1 MNRFTDKVA
10 IVTGAGS
17 GLGRATALRIASEGG
32 AVACLDIAG
41 DAAEKAAA
49 DAEGGRAIALACDV
63 SDPESV
69 RSAVE
74 TTVKE
79 LGRPSVVC
87 NVAGVGRMVHT
98 VEESLDWWNRT
109 LAVNLTGTFLLCHA
123 TLPYLLDGGGVIV
136 NVASSAGVFGQAY
149 SAAYSASKG
158 GVISLT
164 RSLAA
169 EYNDKGVRVC
179 CVAPGGID
187 TPLMRGFMPPED
199 ASRRKIAKL
208 TSPMGFATPEDVA
221 NAVVFLASHEAAF
234 VTGAVV
240 PVDGGLTS

>member
-1 MNRFTDKVA
+1 MTRFEGQVA

-41 DAAEKAAA
+41 DAAEKTAA
-49 DAEGGRAIALACDV
+49 DAGGIAFACDV
-63 SDPESV
+63 SDPDSV
-69 RSAVE
+69 RSSVE
-74 TTVKE
+74 TTATE
-79 LGRPSVVC
+79 LGRPTVLC
-87 NVAGVGRMVHT
+87 NVAGIGRMIHT
-98 VEESLDWWNRT
+98 VEETLEWWHRT

-149 SAAYSASKG
+149 SASYSASKG

-169 EYNDKGVRVC
+169 EYNDMGVRVC

-187 TPLMRGFMPPED
+187 TPLMRGFAPPAD
-199 ASRRKIAKL
+199 AGKRKIAKL
-208 TSPMGFATPEDVA
+208 MSPMGFATPDDIA
-221 NAVVFLASHEAAF
+221 NAVVFLASPEASF
-234 VTGAVV
+234 MTGAIV

>member
-1 MNRFTDKVA
+1 MTRFEGHVA

-32 AVACLDIAG
+32 AVAFLDIAG

-49 DAEGGRAIALACDV
+49 DAEGGRAIAFACDV
-63 SDPESV
+63 SDPDSV
-69 RSAVE
+69 RDAVE
-74 TTVKE
+74 ATAKD
-79 LGRPSVVC
+79 LGRPSVLC

-98 VEESLDWWNRT
+98 VEETLDWWNRT

-149 SAAYSASKG
+149 SASYSASKG
-158 GVISLT
+158 GVIALT

-208 TSPMGFATPEDVA
+208 TSPMGFATPDDVA

>member
-1 MNRFTDKVA
+1 MTRFEGQVA

-32 AVACLDIAG
+32 EVACLDIAG
-41 DAAEKAAA
+41 DAAEKTAA
-49 DAEGGRAIALACDV
+49 DAGGIWFACDV
-63 SDPESV
+63 SDPHSV
-69 RSAVE
+69 RNAVE
-74 TTVKE
+74 TTAKE
-79 LGRPSVVC
+79 LGRPSVLC

-98 VEESLDWWNRT
+98 VEETLEWWHRT

-149 SAAYSASKG
+149 SASYSSSKG

-199 ASRRKIAKL
+199 ASKRKIAKL
-208 TSPMGFATPEDVA
+208 TSPMGFAAPDDIA
-221 NAVVFLASHEAAF
+221 NAVVFLASPEASF
-234 VTGAVV
+234 MTGAIV

>member
-1 MNRFTDKVA
+1 VTRFEGQVA

-17 GLGRATALRIASEGG
+17 GLGRVTALRIASEGG
-32 AVACLDIAG
+32 AVAFLDIDG
-41 DAAEKAAA
+41 EAAEKAASEC
-49 DAEGGRAIALACDV
+49 DGLSLACDV

-69 RSAVE
+69 RTAVE

-79 LGRPSVVC
+79 LGRPTVVC
-87 NVAGVGRMVHT
+87 NVAGMGRMVHT
-98 VEESLDWWNRT
+98 VEETVESWNRT
-109 LAVNLTGTFLLCHA
+109 LAVNLTGTFLVCHA
-123 TLPYLLDGGGVIV
+123 ALPHLLDGGGVIV

-158 GVISLT
+158 GVIALT

-169 EYNDKGVRVC
+169 EYNDKNVRVC

-208 TSPMGFATPEDVA
+208 TSPMGFATPDDVA

-234 VTGAVV
+234 VTGAIV